1 MGYRMDNIKDQ
12 LEEIN
17 LLVDPHIIIAEFIP
31 FGRNSVVAFNNK
43 LDSFKRVKSSLI
55 SAFQDTTPAGTQFR
69 IEPTQTKIDVID
81 FHASEF
87 VKFNAQVFFP
97 EEVGIVQEEKFGIYL
112 NQTGKII
119 LGMHVLQVGKSR
131 EKVSVDVITRLFSDV
146 IFDSSTLLDTL
157 LTNHQRRILDL
168 VFFNKAGSRD
178 KYVCLTAKSIEPKRP
193 IAEYLDGEENE
204 NELKQVLEYVD
215 KTAEW
220 DDGTQIFV
228 GTHGLILCT
237 VDHKEYELILA
248 NFGFLKA
255 IDIFLSNFFS
265 RVWSLEDDIKEIH
278 RKAIQDFERDPRSV
292 GIAQTQLSGL
302 TQDCI
307 LLEETRVHIENALVD
322 TIHEFRLMS
331 QNLDAKQK
339 RLTDFL
345 QIDSYV
351 KAILAR
357 VQDTRKLVEG
367 LNNDVQG
374 LRDQV
379 NVINEKRLQGIFNQL
394 KDSTNVQMRMTRA
407 AERQDSKMQI
417 LQLILCGS
425 LVLQIIALFVGQ
437 YSFIEPIGGAL
448 EMGPYAFFGLNMVV
462 WIAFALVLSMIMRRL
477 SKSAEDASALKLD
490 YHVPINLDNLEAML
504 GKDNVTRGDVEQ
516 TENRVLRTVTCY
528 TVLEKSMT
536 QMTVTYDTQ
545 NSFLYNISLSIEK
558 PRKTAKVY
566 KKAVDEY
573 LKKHQVFA

>member
-1 MGYRMDNIKDQ
+1 MDNIRDQ

-17 LLVDPHIIIAEFIP
+17 LLVDPHIIISEFIP
-31 FGRNSVVAFNNK
+31 FGRNAVVAFNNK

-55 SAFQDTTPAGTQFR
+55 SAFQDKTPAGTQFR

-81 FHASEF
+81 FHPSEF

-97 EEVGIVQEEKFGIYL
+97 EEVGIVQEEKFGVYL
-112 NQTGKII
+112 NQSGKII
-119 LGMHVLQVGKSR
+119 LGIHVLQVGKSR

-146 IFDSSTLLDTL
+146 IFDSSALLDTL

-168 VFFNKAGSRD
+168 VFFNKAGVRD
-178 KYVCLTAKSIEPKRP
+178 KYVCLTAKSIDPKRP
-193 IAEYLDGEENE
+193 IKEYLDGEANE

-215 KTAEW
+215 KTLEW
-220 DDGTQIFV
+220 DDGTQVFI

-237 VDHKEYELILA
+237 DNHKEYELIVA
-248 NFGFLKA
+248 EFGFLKA

-278 RKAIQDFERDPRSV
+278 RKAIEDFERDPRSV
-292 GIAQTQLSGL
+292 GIAQTQLSSL

-307 LLEETRVHIENALVD
+307 LLEETREHIEGALID
-322 TIHEFRLMS
+322 TIHEFKLMS
-331 QNLDAKQK
+331 QDFDEKQK
-339 RLTDFL
+339 RLVQFL
-345 QIDSYV
+345 QIESYV
-351 KAILAR
+351 NSILAR
-357 VQDTRKLVEG
+357 VRDTRKLVEG

-394 KDSTNVQMRMTRA
+394 KDSTTIQMRMTRA

-417 LQLILCGS
+417 LQLILSGS
-425 LVLQIIALFVGQ
+425 LVLQIVALFVGQ
-437 YSFIEPIGGAL
+437 YSFIDPIGGAL
-448 EMGPYAFFGLNMVV
+448 PGGPFVFFGINMVV
-462 WIAFALVLSMIMRRL
+462 WLVFAIILTLVMRRL
-477 SKSAEDASALKLD
+477 SKSAEDASALKID
-490 YHVPINLDNLEAML
+490 YNVPMNLDNLEKML
-504 GKDNVTRGDVEQ
+504 GMDNVTRGDVEQ
-516 TENRVLRTVTCY
+516 TENRVLRTVTSNI
-528 TVLEKSMT
+528 VLEKSMT

-545 NSFLYNISLSIEK
+545 NAFLYNLNLSVEK
-558 PRKTAKVY
+558 PRKSAKTY

-573 LKKHQVFA
+573 LKKHQVID

>member
-1 MGYRMDNIKDQ
+1 MDNIRDQ

-31 FGRNSVVAFNNK
+31 FGRNAVVAFNNK

-55 SAFQDTTPAGTQFR
+55 SAFQDKTPAGTQFR
-69 IEPTQTKIDVID
+69 IEPTQTKIDVTD
-81 FHASEF
+81 FHPSEF

-112 NQTGKII
+112 NQSGKII

-178 KYVCLTAKSIEPKRP
+178 KYVCLTAKSIDPKRP
-193 IAEYLDGEENE
+193 IKEYLDGEENE

-215 KTAEW
+215 KTAQW

-237 VDHKEYELILA
+237 ENFKEYEIIVA
-248 NFGFLKA
+248 EFGFLKA

-265 RVWSLEDDIKEIH
+265 RVWSLEDEIKEIH
-278 RKAIQDFERDPRSV
+278 RKAIEDFERDPRSV
-292 GIAQTQLSGL
+292 GIAQTQLSSL

-307 LLEETRVHIENALVD
+307 LLEETREHIEGALVD
-322 TIHEFRLMS
+322 TIHEFKLMS
-331 QNLDAKQK
+331 GNFDDKQK
-339 RLTDFL
+339 RLVEFL
-345 QIDSYV
+345 QIESYV
-351 KAILAR
+351 SSILAR
-357 VQDTRKLVEG
+357 VRDTKKLVDG

-394 KDSTNVQMRMTRA
+394 KDSTTIQMRMTRA
-407 AERQDSKMQI
+407 AERQESKMQVLNI
-417 LQLILCGS
+417 VLSGS
-425 LVLQIIALFVGQ
+425 LAMSILTLISGEFTFSGSQNPNIFGFIVSEQWMWITANLGFWLIFAFVIMMALK
-437 YSFIEPIGGAL
+437 
-448 EMGPYAFFGLNMVV
+448 
-462 WIAFALVLSMIMRRL
+462 RL
-477 SKSAEDASALKLD
+477 SKSAEDATVLKID
-490 YHVPINLDNLEAML
+490 YGVPVNLESLEKML
-504 GKDNVTRGDVEQ
+504 GQDNVNRGDVEQ
-516 TENRVLRTVTCY
+516 TENRVLRMVNYETI
-528 TVLEKSMT
+528 LEGSPT
-536 QMTVTYDTQ
+536 QFLVTYDTQ
-545 NSFLYNISLSIEK
+545 NAFLYTLNLTVERPKKSHK
-558 PRKTAKVY
+558 AY
-566 KKAVDEY
+566 KKAVDQF
-573 LKKHQVFA
+573 LRDRGVFS